1 MSKPESPDPQRV
13 TDPSRRQW
21 LRGSLAAG
29 SAALIPLVNS
39 GCSTTPA
46 PAAVSALG
54 AATEAVLAAVADRL
68 LPADALGPAAS
79 ALGAVAYI
87 NRSLLE
93 WNQRDLPLL
102 QNGLLAL
109 NEAAHRR
116 HGRGFVALDAG
127 EQDAL
132 LMALEGNTVAELPE
146 GSTLFNRVHRLVLEG
161 LFSDP
166 WYGGNRDFGGWDLI
180 GYPGAV
186 LASTTDMQ
194 RLGQRLAP
202 LHTSAY
208 GSEHD
213 GH

>member
-1 MSKPESPDPQRV
+1 MSKPESPDLQQV
-13 TDPSRRQW
+13 ADPSRRQW
-21 LRGSLAAG
+21 LRGGLAAG

-39 GCSTTPA
+39 GCSTLPA
-46 PAAVSALG
+46 PAAASALG
-54 AATEAVLAAVADRL
+54 AAAETVLAAVADRL

-102 QNGLLAL
+102 QNGLQAL
-109 NEAAHRR
+109 DAVAHRR

-127 EQDAL
+127 QQDAL
-132 LMALEGNTVAELPE
+132 LMALEDNTVAELPE

-186 LASTTDMQ
+186 LASTADMQ

>member
-1 MSKPESPDPQRV
+1 MSKPESPGPQQAA
-13 TDPSRRQW
+13 DPSRRQW
-21 LRGSLAAG
+21 LRGGLAAG

-39 GCSTTPA
+39 SCSTPPA

-54 AATEAVLAAVADRL
+54 AASESVLAAVADRL

-79 ALGAVAYI
+79 ALGAVTYI

-102 QNGLLAL
+102 QNGLQAL
-109 NEAAHRR
+109 DEAARRR
-116 HGRGFVALDAG
+116 HGRGFVALDA
-127 EQDAL
+127 EQQDAL
-132 LMALEGNTVAELPE
+132 LMALEDSTVAEFPE
-146 GSTLFNRVHRLVLEG
+146 GSTWFNRVHRLVLEG

-186 LASTTDMQ
+186 LASTADMQ

>member
-1 MSKPESPDPQRV
+1 MSKAESPVPPQAA
-13 TDPSRRQW
+13 DPSRRQW

-46 PAAVSALG
+46 PVVGSPLG

-68 LPADALGPAAS
+68 LPDDALGPAAS

-102 QNGLLAL
+102 QSGLQAL
-109 NEAAHRR
+109 DEAAHRR
-116 HGRGFVALDAG
+116 HGARFAALDAG
-127 EQDAL
+127 QQDAL
-132 LMALEGNTVAELPE
+132 LMALEDNTVAELPD

-186 LASTTDMQ
+186 LASTDDMQ